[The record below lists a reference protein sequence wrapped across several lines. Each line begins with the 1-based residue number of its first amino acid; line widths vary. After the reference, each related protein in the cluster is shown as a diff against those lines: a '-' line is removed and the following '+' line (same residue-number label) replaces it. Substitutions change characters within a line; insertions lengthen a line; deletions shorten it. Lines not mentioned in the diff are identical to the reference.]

1 VSPVTVL
8 GPVVADLRQVFLDLP
23 QPVAVVTCRSPS
35 GEAVGMTVSSLT
47 SVSLAP
53 PLVLFCPTVTSRA
66 WAAAREH
73 GSFAVNIL
81 GHRQGVLAM
90 RFAGP
95 GDRFAGLRTLP
106 TDDGIPALADA
117 LTVLVCDLRD
127 EHPAGDHTVVIG
139 RVRAVHPLNHSTG
152 LDTVSLRVRGTTRVQ
167 EGRTPRH
174 RSPREASSRST
185 LRYTK
190 DEAGTHAGIARC
202 GRTAPRRARPA

>member
-95 GDRFAGLRTLP
+95 DDRLAACEHCRP
-106 TDDGIPALADA
+106 TTA
-117 LTVLVCDLRD
+117 
-127 EHPAGDHTVVIG
+127 
-139 RVRAVHPLNHSTG
+139 S
-152 LDTVSLRVRGTTRVQ
+152 
-167 EGRTPRH
+167 PRWPT
-174 RSPREASSRST
+174 RSPCSFATSATSIRPETT
-185 LRYTK
+185 LS
-190 DEAGTHAGIARC
+190 
-202 GRTAPRRARPA
+202 

>member
-117 LTVLVCDLRD
+117 LVLVCDLRD

-139 RVRAVHPLNHSTG
+139 RVRAVHPLRHGTG

-167 EGRTPRH
+167 EGRT
-174 RSPREASSRST
+174 
-185 LRYTK
+185 TK